1 MQKST
6 FLRSKGELSS
16 PVRSSVPPPSVHQAP
31 PRPSQSA
38 LPCSAC
44 RDAVDAADWKVFGS
58 GCCSRRDNSILTDTE
73 KDSHPT
79 AVIVSFLFAL
89 FSPCLTFYLKYLI
102 FSLWWLFLL
111 TGCLNLCCTLYI
123 KAHLKYLKCLFEP
136 GLYCVTFS

>member
-6 FLRSKGELSS
+6 FLRSKGEFSS

-58 GCCSRRDNSILTDTE
+58 GCCSRRDNNILTDTE

-89 FSPCLTFYLKYLI
+89 FSPCL
-102 FSLWWLFLL
+102 LL
-111 TGCLNLCCTLYI
+111 TGCPCLNLCCTLYI
-123 KAHLKYLKCLFEP
+123 KAYLKYLKCLFEP
-136 GLYCVTFS
+136 GWYCITFS

>member
-6 FLRSKGELSS
+6 FLRSKGEFSS

-58 GCCSRRDNSILTDTE
+58 GCCSRRDNILTDTE

-89 FSPCLTFYLKYLI
+89 FS
-102 FSLWWLFLL
+102 LWLLL
-111 TGCLNLCCTLYI
+111 TGCPCLNLCCTLYI
-123 KAHLKYLKCLFEP
+123 KAYLKYLKCLFEP

>member
-6 FLRSKGELSS
+6 FLRSKGEFSS

-58 GCCSRRDNSILTDTE
+58 GCCSRRDNNILTDTE

-89 FSPCLTFYLKYLI
+89 FS
-102 FSLWWLFLL
+102 LWLLL
-111 TGCLNLCCTLYI
+111 TGCPCLNLCCTLYI
-123 KAHLKYLKCLFEP
+123 KAYLKYLKCLFEP

>member
-6 FLRSKGELSS
+6 FLQSKGEFSS

-58 GCCSRRDNSILTDTE
+58 GCCSRRDNNILTDTE

-89 FSPCLTFYLKYLI
+89 FS
-102 FSLWWLFLL
+102 LWLLL
-111 TGCLNLCCTLYI
+111 TGCPCLNLCCTLYI
-123 KAHLKYLKCLFEP
+123 KAYLKYLKCLFEP

>member
-6 FLRSKGELSS
+6 FLRSKGEFSS

-58 GCCSRRDNSILTDTE
+58 GCCSRRDNNILTDTE

-89 FSPCLTFYLKYLI
+89 FSLCL
-102 FSLWWLFLL
+102 LL
-111 TGCLNLCCTLYI
+111 TGCPCLNLCCTLYI
-123 KAHLKYLKCLFEP
+123 KAYLKYLKCLFEP